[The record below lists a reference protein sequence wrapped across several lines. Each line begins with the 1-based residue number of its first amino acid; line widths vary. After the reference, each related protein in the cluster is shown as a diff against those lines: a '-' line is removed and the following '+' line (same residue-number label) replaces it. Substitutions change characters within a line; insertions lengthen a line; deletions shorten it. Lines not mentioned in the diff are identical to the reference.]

1 MERDSEEMCPVPEI
15 ESVVMECESIEEA
28 RLKAAELWGIKPE
41 DVEANIISEDKKLFG
56 ILGSSYKVEV
66 SPFAPVSFIRSC
78 HFVNEML
85 DRMDLDLVPE
95 LNEDG
100 MINLVGEDVGV
111 VIGRYGETLKALEY
125 LTNLACHDDMSTRRV
140 RFDCGGYRAKREQTL
155 TRLAVSI
162 ARESVR
168 KGTQVSLEPMSSWE
182 RRLVHIALKDNAD
195 VETRSIGEEPS
206 RRVVVCPISRPERG
220 RKKSSRGGRGRF

>member
-1 MERDSEEMCPVPEI
+1 MERDSEEMCPIPEI

-100 MINLVGEDVGV
+100 TINLVGEDVGV

>member
-100 MINLVGEDVGV
+100 TINLVGEDVGV